1 MCVSFNTIGLII
13 ILIFFLVINN
23 PDVEY
28 EYTNQNKTFKHMMII
43 CCPFC
48 YEKFIFEDSFMYHIR
63 NIHFPKPKKQI
74 QSTTA
79 VNDVK
84 PNLNK
89 LLLLL

>member
-1 MCVSFNTIGLII
+1 MQIVRLLMIN
-13 ILIFFLVINN
+13 ILILFLVINN

-28 EYTNQNKTFKHMMII
+28 EYINQNKSIKHMMII

-48 YEKFIFEDSFMYHIR
+48 YVQFIFENSFMLHIR